1 MLHERGIGW
10 IQQMILP
17 HFWGRNERSLG
28 LTIIELLIVVM
39 IMGTLASLGVP
50 LYANTLNNARI
61 TKAVADI
68 RVMEREILV
77 FQLQNGTFPNSL
89 IQIGRDTFRDP
100 YGNPYWYL
108 KVEGAKIG
116 DLRKDAKLVPI
127 NSDFDLYSMG
137 SDGQSVSA
145 LTAKQS
151 WDDIV
156 RASNGGYVG
165 IASEY

>member
-1 MLHERGIGW
+1 
-10 IQQMILP
+10 
-17 HFWGRNERSLG
+17 
-28 LTIIELLIVVM
+28 
-39 IMGTLASLGVP
+39 
-50 LYANTLNNARI
+50 
-61 TKAVADI
+61 
-68 RVMEREILV
+68 
-77 FQLQNGTFPNSL
+77 
-89 IQIGRDTFRDP
+89 
-100 YGNPYWYL
+100 
-108 KVEGAKIG
+108 VEGAKIG

-137 SDGQSVSA
+137 SDGQSASA